1 MSEITIRPAHPDE
14 YAAAGRLTVDA
25 YRASGYLEAETPYA
39 LKLADAATR
48 AREAELWV
56 AVDEGGAV
64 LGTVTMA
71 PPTSGWAQVA
81 GPADLEFRMLAVSA
95 TARGRGIGEALTRAV
110 IDRTTELGLTG
121 VVLSSSTQ
129 MTSAHRIYE
138 RLGFHRTP
146 AKDWHPT
153 PETNL
158 LTYRLNLTP

>member
-1 MSEITIRPAHPDE
+1 M
-14 YAAAGRLTVDA
+14 
-25 YRASGYLEAETPYA
+25 
-39 LKLADAATR
+39 
-48 AREAELWV
+48 
-56 AVDEGGAV
+56 AVDDDGRGPGHGDDGPAG
-64 LGTVTMA
+64 LGV
-71 PPTSGWAQVA
+71 GQVA
-81 GPADLEFRMLAVSA
+81 GPDELEFRMLAVSA

-121 VVLSSSTQ
+121 VVLSSSTE
-129 MTSAHRIYE
+129 MASAHRIYE